1 MPRTAVSFPAKH
13 YLEHILTRDSD
24 AGKIERKNPGG
35 HMKTMKTVMSEGRN
49 PNELA
54 NSPTRRQLIAGVA
67 MTFGGLALGLTKV
80 RAASGEE
87 ISRTAESIH
96 QETVFRAGRSRVYEA
111 LIDSKQFNE
120 ITKIAAAKDPGIS
133 LEKVPT
139 EISRE
144 VGGTF
149 TLFGGI
155 ILGRHIELVPNT
167 RIVQAWRVV
176 NWDPGVY
183 SIVKFELVEQGTG
196 TGIVFDH
203 TGFPKG
209 DAEHLASGWKAHYW
223 EPLAKFLA

>member
-1 MPRTAVSFPAKH
+1 
-13 YLEHILTRDSD
+13 
-24 AGKIERKNPGG
+24 
-35 HMKTMKTVMSEGRN
+35 MKTMKTVMSEGRN